1 MREFHTAHKTASTY
15 QSVRSPSWSCGGAH
29 VMRFSSASTES
40 AALHVVVPDCVVKT
54 ALSNQYLRPL
64 AHSNKFVFEFR
75 DAATPIAMDVL
86 AGDEDEQVYA
96 VDEEATGDDA
106 AVGITKEHIVFLVD
120 ASDNL
125 FRTRVPEGP
134 YGQTCYELA
143 KQAILEFMQSKA
155 AAASKDE
162 VAVVFYNTI
171 EMLNDLHLPH
181 VYVLVARSQPSV
193 DNIRKLLELS
203 AHDFMND
210 IGSLQAGE
218 GQQQQEALA
227 KSAAEALHAALWTA
241 HVCLQGGRGGQ
252 ARVGYRLIIFS
263 NTEDPLAGQTASMR
277 QHGQTCY
284 ELAKQA
290 ILEFMQSKAA
300 AASKDEVA
308 VVFYNTVRCSLA
320 AGDVPSGSGSDCDRN
335 VDGRRWPERGTSG
348 TKTEMLNDLHL
359 PHVYVLVARSQPSV
373 DNIRKLLELS
383 AHDFLNDIGSLQ
395 AGEGQQQQE
404 AVAKSAAE
412 ALHAALWTAHV
423 CLQGGR
429 GGQARVG
436 YRLIIFSNTEDP
448 LTGQTASMR
457 QHVLDRARPL
467 HDLQISCRFFPLVAA
482 VRPFDSTLFWDD
494 LLALLPDPEDETGA
508 PGHQGEGQ
516 LLSGALKQE
525 PASLPPRRHRVLPA
539 SFRHPPLTTGGPAG
553 SAGGADSDVFR
564 RLDELRA
571 LAGGGAACCTQC
583 FTLVAEASRPL
594 VVKLTRDTLEPV
606 KADTALVNQADG
618 TLVRQVAA
626 KAFVAH
632 GSKTCPSERFPKVV
646 LQQQEIQELKR
657 MKPPGLVLL
666 GTKPLDCL
674 RDHYNVTHS
683 SFLRPKEQAVA
694 GSTAGFKALLDA
706 LQETGRF
713 ALCRCVKSK
722 AALPTLVALLPQLEI
737 LNPAGIQELPEGL
750 HMIPLPFRD
759 DLRAPEADPAM
770 VGLQVAFADSLQV
783 AVAAQLV
790 AAWTLPYT
798 TGGISNPSLQRHFDV
813 LQHLALYKEPPNE
826 EEVEDGTLGRPVTD
840 PQ

>member
-1 MREFHTAHKTASTY
+1 
-15 QSVRSPSWSCGGAH
+15 
-29 VMRFSSASTES
+29 
-40 AALHVVVPDCVVKT
+40 
-54 ALSNQYLRPL
+54 
-64 AHSNKFVFEFR
+64 
-75 DAATPIAMDVL
+75 
-86 AGDEDEQVYA
+86 
-96 VDEEATGDDA
+96 
-106 AVGITKEHIVFLVD
+106 
-120 ASDNL
+120 
-125 FRTRVPEGP
+125 
-134 YGQTCYELA
+134 GQTCYELA

-162 VAVVFYNTI
+162 VAVVFYNTT

-218 GQQQQEALA
+218 GQQQQEA
-227 KSAAEALHAALWTA
+227 
-241 HVCLQGGRGGQ
+241 
-252 ARVGYRLIIFS
+252 
-263 NTEDPLAGQTASMR
+263 
-277 QHGQTCY
+277 
-284 ELAKQA
+284 
-290 ILEFMQSKAA
+290 
-300 AASKDEVA
+300 
-308 VVFYNTVRCSLA
+308 
-320 AGDVPSGSGSDCDRN
+320 
-335 VDGRRWPERGTSG
+335 
-348 TKTEMLNDLHL
+348 
-359 PHVYVLVARSQPSV
+359 
-373 DNIRKLLELS
+373 
-383 AHDFLNDIGSLQ
+383 
-395 AGEGQQQQE
+395 
-404 AVAKSAAE
+404 VAKSAAE

-423 CLQGGR
+423 CLQGG
-429 GGQARVG
+429 
-436 YRLIIFSNTEDP
+436 
-448 LTGQTASMR
+448 R

-508 PGHQGEGQ
+508 PGHQEEGQ
-516 LLSGALKQE
+516 LPSGALKQE
-525 PASLPPRRHRVLPA
+525 
-539 SFRHPPLTTGGPAG
+539 
-553 SAGGADSDVFR
+553 
-564 RLDELRA
+564 
-571 LAGGGAACCTQC
+571 C

-632 GSKTCPSERFPKVV
+632 GSKTCPSDRFPK
-646 LQQQEIQELKR
+646 
-657 MKPPGLVLL
+657 
-666 GTKPLDCL
+666 
-674 RDHYNVTHS
+674 VTHS
-683 SFLRPKEQAVA
+683 SFLRPKEQAVG

-722 AALPTLVALLPQLEI
+722 AALPTLVALLPQPEI
-737 LNPAGIQELPEGL
+737 LNPAGIQ
-750 HMIPLPFRD
+750 
-759 DLRAPEADPAM
+759 
-770 VGLQVAFADSLQV
+770 VTFADSLQV

-840 PQ
+840 PQVLSALARFQAEVLDPLASLPSPGELW

>member
-1 MREFHTAHKTASTY
+1 MFK
-15 QSVRSPSWSCGGAH
+15 
-29 VMRFSSASTES
+29 
-40 AALHVVVPDCVVKT
+40 
-54 ALSNQYLRPL
+54 
-64 AHSNKFVFEFR
+64 FR

-106 AVGITKEHIVFLVD
+106 VGARILRLMLRAVGITKEHIVFLVD

-162 VAVVFYNTI
+162 VAVVFYNTVRCSLAAGDI
-171 EMLNDLHLPH
+171 PSGSGSDSDRSVNSSGSSIDGRRVPERGISGTKTEMLNDLHLPH

-218 GQQQQEALA
+218 GQQQQEA
-227 KSAAEALHAALWTA
+227 
-241 HVCLQGGRGGQ
+241 
-252 ARVGYRLIIFS
+252 
-263 NTEDPLAGQTASMR
+263 
-277 QHGQTCY
+277 
-284 ELAKQA
+284 
-290 ILEFMQSKAA
+290 
-300 AASKDEVA
+300 
-308 VVFYNTVRCSLA
+308 
-320 AGDVPSGSGSDCDRN
+320 
-335 VDGRRWPERGTSG
+335 
-348 TKTEMLNDLHL
+348 
-359 PHVYVLVARSQPSV
+359 
-373 DNIRKLLELS
+373 
-383 AHDFLNDIGSLQ
+383 
-395 AGEGQQQQE
+395 
-404 AVAKSAAE
+404 VAKSAAE

-423 CLQGGR
+423 CLQGGSWGPRR

-467 HDLQISCRFFPLVAA
+467 HDLQTSCRFFPLVAA

-508 PGHQGEGQ
+508 PGHQEEGQ
-516 LLSGALKQE
+516 VPSGALKQE
-525 PASLPPRRHRVLPA
+525 PAALPPRRHRILPA

-553 SAGGADSDVFR
+553 AAGGADSDVFR

-571 LAGGGAACCTQC
+571 LVRLGLTRPRPSSSLTFTLAPGLDIACQC

-632 GSKTCPSERFPKVV
+632 GSKTCPSDRFPKVV

-722 AALPTLVALLPQLEI
+722 AALPTLVALLPQPEI
-737 LNPAGIQELPEGL
+737 LNPAGIQPGTLTQTKLASRVVVLLLPAAACCFPHSAPLLQRVVMGVHVSGACCGLLLCAAQELPEGL

-840 PQ
+840 PQVLSALARFQAEVLDPLASLPSPVKLVGGTKRKAADAAGELSIGEQYALGIGGDKWADVALDMGKLEKRTAEDLKIYLKYHGLKLSGRKAELCARIREHAMS

>member
-1 MREFHTAHKTASTY
+1 MFK
-15 QSVRSPSWSCGGAH
+15 
-29 VMRFSSASTES
+29 
-40 AALHVVVPDCVVKT
+40 
-54 ALSNQYLRPL
+54 
-64 AHSNKFVFEFR
+64 FR
-75 DAATPIAMDVL
+75 DAAIPIAMDVL
-86 AGDEDEQVYA
+86 AGDEDEVYA

-125 FRTRVPEGP
+125 FRTRVPEGL

-162 VAVVFYNTI
+162 VAVVFYNTT

-203 AHDFMND
+203 AHDFM
-210 IGSLQAGE
+210 
-218 GQQQQEALA
+218 
-227 KSAAEALHAALWTA
+227 
-241 HVCLQGGRGGQ
+241 
-252 ARVGYRLIIFS
+252 
-263 NTEDPLAGQTASMR
+263 
-277 QHGQTCY
+277 
-284 ELAKQA
+284 
-290 ILEFMQSKAA
+290 
-300 AASKDEVA
+300 
-308 VVFYNTVRCSLA
+308 
-320 AGDVPSGSGSDCDRN
+320 
-335 VDGRRWPERGTSG
+335 
-348 TKTEMLNDLHL
+348 
-359 PHVYVLVARSQPSV
+359 
-373 DNIRKLLELS
+373 
-383 AHDFLNDIGSLQ
+383 NDIGSLQ

-467 HDLQISCRFFPLVAA
+467 HDLQTSCRFFPLVAA

-508 PGHQGEGQ
+508 PGHQEEGQ
-516 LLSGALKQE
+516 LPSGALKQE
-525 PASLPPRRHRVLPA
+525 PVALPPRRHRVLPA

-553 SAGGADSDVFR
+553 AAGGADSDVFR

-571 LAGGGAACCTQC
+571 LVRLGLTRPRPSSSLTFTLAPGLDIACQC

-632 GSKTCPSERFPKVV
+632 GSKTCPSDRFPKVV

-674 RDHYNVTHS
+674 KDHYNVTHS
-683 SFLRPKEQAVA
+683 TFLRPKEQAVA
-694 GSTAGFKALLDA
+694 GSTAGLKALLDA

-722 AALPTLVALLPQLEI
+722 AALPTLVALLPQPEI

-840 PQ
+840 PQVLSALARFQAEVLDPLASLPSPVKLVGGTKRKAADAAGELSIGEQYALGIGGHKWADVALDMGKLEKRTAEDLKIYLKYHGLKLSGRKAELCARIREHAMS